1 MPMSSSNRLNKCFN
15 MLIVGTGGTFD
26 KDYEL
31 TDGSLVFAQS
41 CIPNLLREA
50 RITTQHRFVSLLKKD
65 SLELTVADRLQ
76 LLEACRSAYE
86 TEIVIVHGTDTMTET
101 AAFLQQGAVNKTIV
115 LTGAM
120 RPHAFGHSDAS
131 FNLGYAIACAQHLA
145 HGVYIAIQGECFPVG
160 QVMKDKQRALFIR
173 VD

>member
-1 MPMSSSNRLNKCFN
+1 
-15 MLIVGTGGTFD
+15 MLIIGTGGTFD

-31 TDGSLVFAQS
+31 TDGSLVFAHS

-76 LLEACRSAYE
+76 LLEACHSAHE
-86 TEIVIVHGTDTMTET
+86 TKIVIVHGTDTMTET
-101 AAFLQQGAVNKTIV
+101 AKFIQQNDLNKTIV

-131 FNLGYAIACAQHLA
+131 FNLGYAIACAQQLSA
-145 HGVYIAIQGECFPVG
+145 GVYLAMQGECFPAG
-160 QVMKDKQRALFIR
+160 HVMKDKERALFIR
-173 VD
+173 VN